1 MKKILGTEKKCF
13 ISKSFKDILKS
24 ILKETIIFNLEKKKK
39 YFSLRLPF
47 TF

>member
-1 MKKILGTEKKCF
+1 MKKILGTEKRCF
-13 ISKSFKDILKS
+13 ISESFKDILKS
-24 ILKETIIFNLEKKKK
+24 TLKETIIFNLEKKK